1 MGLCETIKSLE
12 TTDTSG
18 FYTNSQDLL
27 TCLCGGYLWERLKG
41 RPEKASVGS
50 AGMERGSDLPCGKS
64 KNCVG
69 PTYLEKK
76 SLKPLREVKQILLSL
91 GRRWRF
97 IAAAER
103 VKARK
108 QSLLYCVVVVGSFPG
123 PQPLELFYCWGR
135 SRNLISTPGLLKIKG
150 RTWLPLGR
158 RDKTTGEV
166 TSNKPRDAGPA

>member
-1 MGLCETIKSLE
+1 MDFTPTHRIFSHV
-12 TTDTSG
+12 SV
-18 FYTNSQDLL
+18 
-27 TCLCGGYLWERLKG
+27 GYLWERLKG

-50 AGMERGSDLPCGKS
+50 AGMERGSGLPCGKS

-76 SLKPLREVKQILLSL
+76 SVKPHREGKQTLLPL

-103 VKARK
+103 VKAEK
-108 QSLLYCVVVVGSFPG
+108 QSLLYWVVVVGSFPG

-135 SRNLISTPGLLKIKG
+135 SRNLTSTPGLLKIKG
-150 RTWLPLGR
+150 ITWLPLGR
-158 RDKTTGEV
+158 RDKATGEV
-166 TSNKPRDAGPA
+166 TSNKPRDAGRA